1 MRKRSWAWA
10 SHPCRSAYDCSLFL
24 LASALQVASELVPMP
39 GLGKSS
45 NNQANIKKPAKRPS
59 VIIVEGEHR
68 KLEMAFQIRSDFT

>member
-1 MRKRSWAWA
+1 
-10 SHPCRSAYDCSLFL
+10 
-24 LASALQVASELVPMP
+24 MP
-39 GLGKSS
+39 GLGKNS